1 VQRAGSKQIMM
12 NKSFAA
18 PPVTDTT
25 VLLVVVG
32 KHMHEITNWPQLSTT
47 STLVFQVSN
56 IDEEEKNLINIDE
69 QIIVN
74 QSTPNTSGTTR
85 DESSHYYCSD

>member
-56 IDEEEKNLINIDE
+56 IDEEKNLINIDE
-69 QIIVN
+69 HIIVN

-85 DESSHYYCSD
+85 DESSYYYCSD